1 MTAVPHAREV
11 VGDGL
16 PCYARGARADIGQL
30 EVIAK
35 DSEILRWNPIA
46 KPTVEDWLVGRSE
59 WDSGEHASWA
69 VTGIDDPDVL
79 LGAISLH
86 HIDLEQANSE
96 VGYWVAAASRGR
108 GVATRA
114 LRLAAGFGFETLEL
128 SRVHLYHAIENEGSC
143 GVATAA
149 GFPYEGTHRQSYRF
163 GDGRW
168 HDEHSHARLN
178 DD

>member
-1 MTAVPHAREV
+1 MTAVPEAREV
-11 VGDGL
+11 EGDGL
-16 PCYARGARADIGQL
+16 LLRPWRSADLPQL

-35 DSEILRWNPIA
+35 DPEILRWNPIA
-46 KPTVEDWLVGRSE
+46 KPTVEEWLVVRGE

-69 VTGIDDPDVL
+69 VTSIDDHDLL

-96 VGYWVAAASRGR
+96 VGYWVAPASRGR

-114 LRLAAGFGFETLEL
+114 LRVAAAFGFEVLGL
-128 SRVHLYHAIENEGSC
+128 RRVHLFHAVENEGSC

-149 GFPYEGTHRQSYRF
+149 GFPNEGTHRQSYRF

>member
-1 MTAVPHAREV
+1 MTAVPQARDV

-16 PCYARGARADIGQL
+16 LLRPWRRTDLPQL
-30 EVIAK
+30 EVIA
-35 DSEILRWNPIA
+35 DDPEILRWNPIA
-46 KPTVEDWLVGRSE
+46 KPTVSDWLEGRLAWE
-59 WDSGEHASWA
+59 SGGHASWA
-69 VTGIDDPDVL
+69 VTSVDDDDVL
-79 LGAISLH
+79 IGAISLH

-96 VGYWVAAASRGR
+96 VGYWVAPLARGR
-108 GVATRA
+108 RVGTRA
-114 LRLAAGFGFETLEL
+114 LRLAGGFGFEVLGL
-128 SRVHLYHAIENEGSC
+128 RRVHLFHAIENEGSC

-163 GDGRW
+163 GDGQW